1 MKLQTSQDY
10 DVDNRYQETDGPNGS
25 KVSDNNSG
33 KRFLNQY
40 IEKSKDAN
48 EQNIT
53 PERREDNRFVITGPG
68 TVPTFLKTPSVRLCS
83 TDNFPYVG
91 KDFFKPV
98 HLIKSKV
105 CSR

>member
-25 KVSDNNSG
+25 NVSDNISG
-33 KRFLNQY
+33 KRFLKEY

-53 PERREDNRFVITGPG
+53 PERREDNRFVISGPG
-68 TVPTFLKTPSVRLCS
+68 DS
-83 TDNFPYVG
+83 TYG
-91 KDFFKPV
+91 FKNAFRAP
-98 HLIKSKV
+98 LFN
-105 CSR
+105 R

>member
-68 TVPTFLKTPSVRLCS
+68 DS
-83 TDNFPYVG
+83 TYV
-91 KDFFKPV
+91 FKNSFRAP
-98 HLIKSKV
+98 LFN
-105 CSR
+105 R